1 MLLNRKT
8 LLLQGQRPRR
18 THKVRPGDIL
28 ITRRANQQRIAALVL
43 NYRLTWSP
51 VQGPPD
57 HGSPPVFQGLNS
69 TVTPP
74 TNSMKLIDG
83 LG

>member
-18 THKVRPGDIL
+18 TLKVRPGDIL

-43 NYRLTWSP
+43 NYRLT
-51 VQGPPD
+51 GLRFRD
-57 HGSPPVFQGLNS
+57 HQTTGLRPS
-69 TVTPP
+69 
-74 TNSMKLIDG
+74 SKA
-83 LG
+83 